1 MDYLAR
7 TRGDST
13 VRKFVESS
21 SAQLIPYLIDIPAK
35 RAFGTTFTSAW
46 REWEKEVYPERE
58 GKGHPEREEK
68 GHHERSE
75 GSAFSP
81 SVGWRELTTD
91 GLSVSAPRWMG
102 DSALTYTGTGGRDPY
117 SEFAVSL
124 DGKRTRLARRN
135 SSSPTVVLPNGES
148 LFSQLELTS
157 PYSERSDLLVHRG
170 NRQVRLTKNAR
181 LFSPDARSDG
191 AIIATQIV
199 NGTSRLVRV
208 FPDAGQPMPITA
220 DAFDAPCTERRWWHS

>member
-1 MDYLAR
+1 
-7 TRGDST
+7 
-13 VRKFVESS
+13 
-21 SAQLIPYLIDIPAK
+21 
-35 RAFGTTFTSAW
+35 
-46 REWEKEVYPERE
+46 
-58 GKGHPEREEK
+58 
-68 GHHERSE
+68 
-75 GSAFSP
+75 
-81 SVGWRELTTD
+81 
-91 GLSVSAPRWMG
+91 MG

-157 PYSERSDLLVHRG
+157 PYSERSDLFVQRG

-199 NGTSRLVRV
+199 KGTSRLVRV
-208 FPDAGQPMPITA
+208 FPDAGQTMPIPA
-220 DAFDAPCTERRWWHS
+220 PSFDPLWRQPPLPHPAPPTLAAR